1 MKRNYLYA
9 NTHWLK
15 GGIRL
20 LKEHIQGLSIISV
33 LLTIL
38 GLVLMYSSISNS
50 RQYDMLSI
58 IIGSILFGAGLLIAI
73 LTYFSFVLF
82 GKKERSNSD

>member
-1 MKRNYLYA
+1 MV
-9 NTHWLK
+9 K

-20 LKEHIQGLSIISV
+20 LKEHIQGLSIMSV
-33 LLTIL
+33 LLAIV
-38 GLVLMYSSISNS
+38 GLVLMFSSISNS
-50 RQYDMLSI
+50 RQYDIIAI